1 MKSGNMLLYVGL
13 AITHLGL
20 IWLIF
25 QLYNNNRTKKKL
37 EQLEAERNAMYDA
50 DIKALINM
58 VFRLDIMEGGSNV
71 NGKM

>member
-1 MKSGNMLLYVGL
+1 MLLYVGL